1 MSQLSD
7 KTKSIF
13 SLISSHYIDIFYNIL
28 YTQAK
33 KLQKEGVCKTE
44 TEGYQ
49 IAIGSYLDFCN
60 GNIKSTRSFYVSSL
74 EGIKKFHEEYMVTQP
89 LTTLQFIHIL
99 IEEFIPRE
107 YASKL
112 QDNESNAI
120 LEQILR
126 DSVSIFAEKVIRV
139 YIYEII
145 DKHSG
150 IDNESNVKI
159 LQTEY
164 FNILSTIRT
173 KYYHEFARKSIRD
186 TKVPYSQLRG
196 ILTDFE
202 KLGNE
207 NKKLREIISQYKILL
222 DHKNEII
229 AKFEKDFSELKEK
242 YTQIESEKNTFSE
255 KNTEQFRKIERMLQ
269 SIGEK
274 SAVTQVAKSAEA
286 SIIPVVTP
294 IISITPSVAQVT
306 KPAETPIIS
315 AATPVKIAEIQVA
328 QVTKPIETP
337 VTETIDDEISAEISI
352 ENSTENSTEISTQF
366 DEKEGE
372 NEIFSSDD
380 TYYFAGIDN
389 FTAQKIDEN
398 FN

>member
-33 KLQKEGVCKTE
+33 KLQKDGICKTE

-89 LTTLQFIHIL
+89 LTTLQFIRIL

-107 YASKL
+107 YALKL

-126 DSVSIFAEKVIRV
+126 DSVSIFAEKIIRV

-150 IDNESNVKI
+150 IDNESNVKT
-159 LQTEY
+159 LQSEY

-186 TKVPYSQLRG
+186 TKVPYSQLRE

-229 AKFEKDFSELKEK
+229 TKFEKDFSELKEK

-255 KNTEQFRKIERMLQ
+255 KYAKQFQKIEQMLQ
-269 SIGEK
+269 TIGEK
-274 SAVTQVAKSAEA
+274 STK
-286 SIIPVVTP
+286 T
-294 IISITPSVAQVT
+294 QVT
-306 KPAETPIIS
+306 KT
-315 AATPVKIAEIQVA
+315 AEIQPVA
-328 QVTKPIETP
+328 VITP
-337 VTETIDDEISAEISI
+337 VISTVAPATLVTPVISTIAPATLVAKTVESPNVTGNLAE
-352 ENSTENSTEISTQF
+352 NTTEISTQF
-366 DEKEGE
+366 DENKSEVEVEENENKSENEDEE
-372 NEIFSSDD
+372 NEIFNMSQVSMAEDD
-380 TYYFAGIDN
+380 TYYFAGMDN
-389 FTAQKIDEN
+389 FTAQKIDES